1 METQPRSER
10 MKTVVSA
17 LCKIPL
23 LFLLLYFFVCS
34 LDVLSSAFQL
44 SGVLLSVPPFLRLS
58 LLGRVAGDIFQE
70 NAILSNPVAGLV
82 VGILVTVLVQSS
94 STSTSIIVSLVSSGL
109 LDVQSAIPIIMG
121 SNIGTSVTNT
131 IVALMQAG
139 EREEF
144 ERAFA
149 GATVHDCFNWLSVL
163 VLLPLEAVSGL
174 LRQLSQAVVYTLQ
187 LSTGEEAPELLK
199 VLTEPLTKMVIQ
211 LDRSVITAIATGDQS
226 VRNKSLVKQWCQSTT
241 VEDNETSW
249 GTHNLSEH
257 TQKCRHLFVD
267 CSLSDLAIG
276 LILLACSL
284 LVLCSCLIL
293 LVKLLNSLLKGQVAS
308 AINKVINTDF
318 PYPFTWLAGY
328 LAVLMG
334 AGMTFLVQS
343 SSVFTSAITPLIG
356 IGVISIERA
365 YPLTLG
371 SNLGT
376 TTTATL
382 AALASPGDKLAA
394 ATQVALCHFFFNLL
408 GILLWYPIPAT
419 RLPIRMACA
428 LGNCTARYRWFAVLY
443 LLLCFLLLPSL
454 VFALSMAGW
463 KVMTGIGVPVV
474 MVIISVA
481 TVNMLQARRPHCLPL
496 RLRNWDFL
504 PVWMTSLQPLDNL
517 ITRVTLWCRQG
528 RGWGCKGN
536 DVPVEVISVNPER
549 KTREKWKQNAKAQ
562 ETDENWQKQRGLSK
576 PGCCDLQYNNR
587 DKTTSTMSS
596 ENNICDMG
604 ALGSI
609 KENTDS
615 NNRGT
620 QLISTHL

>member
-1 METQPRSER
+1 MERQPKTQRV
-10 MKTVVSA
+10 KTVVSA
-17 LCKIPL
+17 FCKIPL
-23 LFLLLYFFVCS
+23 LFLLLYLFVCS
-34 LDVLSSAFQL
+34 LDILSSAFQL
-44 SGVLLSVPPFLRLS
+44 TG
-58 LLGRVAGDIFQE
+58 GRVAGDIFQE
-70 NAILSNPVAGLV
+70 NTILSNPVAGLV

-109 LDVQSAIPIIMG
+109 LDVRSAIPIIMG

-139 EREEF
+139 ERDEF

-174 LRQLSQAVVYTLQ
+174 LRRMSQAVVDTLQ

-199 VLTEPLTKMVIQ
+199 VLTEPLTKTIIQ

-226 VRNKSLVKQWCQSTT
+226 IRNQSLVKKWCQTT
-241 VEDNETSW
+241 TMQDNETSW
-249 GTHNLSEH
+249 GTYNLSGH
-257 TQKCRHLFVD
+257 AWKCRHLFVD
-267 CSLSDLAIG
+267 SSLSDLAIG

-308 AINKVINTDF
+308 VINKVVNTDF
-318 PYPFTWLAGY
+318 PFPFTWLAGY
-328 LAVLMG
+328 LALLVG

-356 IGVISIERA
+356 IGVITIERA

-382 AALASPGDKLAA
+382 AALASSGDKLAA

-428 LGNCTARYRWFAVLY
+428 LGRCTARYRWFAILY
-443 LLLCFLLLPSL
+443 LLLCFLLFPSL

-463 KVMTGIGVPVV
+463 KVMTGIGVPVI
-474 MVIISVA
+474 MVILSCA
-481 TVNMLQARRPHCLPL
+481 AVNMLQVHRPGCLPQ
-496 RLRNWDFL
+496 RLQNWDFL
-504 PVWMTSLQPLDNL
+504 PVWMTSLQPLDDL
-517 ITRVTLWCRQG
+517 ITRVTLLCRQG
-528 RGWGCKGN
+528 RGW
-536 DVPVEVISVNPER
+536 I
-549 KTREKWKQNAKAQ
+549 WKQNGGPVTSLEDVTVNPVSEKRQ
-562 ETDENWQKQRGLSK
+562 QGGEEQDINKKQKQTGLDK
-576 PGCCDLQYNNR
+576 PEYCDLKYNQENNR
-587 DKTTSTMSS
+587 DKTATS
-596 ENNICDMG
+596 NILNWATVC
-604 ALGSI
+604 SF
-609 KENTDS
+609 KTNS
-615 NNRGT
+615 NNQT
-620 QLISTHL
+620 IQLSSTHL

>member
-1 METQPRSER
+1 MVETQRV
-10 MKTVVSA
+10 KTVVSA

-23 LFLLLYFFVCS
+23 PFLLLYLFVCS
-34 LDVLSSAFQL
+34 LDILSSAFQL
-44 SGVLLSVPPFLRLS
+44 AG
-58 LLGRVAGDIFQE
+58 GRVAGDIFQE

-163 VLLPLEAVSGL
+163 VLLPLEAASGM
-174 LRQLSQAVVYTLQ
+174 LRRLSQAVVDTLQ
-187 LSTGEEAPELLK
+187 LSTGKEAPPELLK
-199 VLTEPLTKMVIQ
+199 VLTEPLTKMIIQ

-226 VRNKSLVKQWCQSTT
+226 VRNKSLVKHWCQSTT
-241 VEDNETSW
+241 VKDNETSW

-284 LVLCSCLIL
+284 LVMCSCLIL

-308 AINKVINTDF
+308 VINKVVNTDF
-318 PYPFTWLAGY
+318 PFPFTWLAGY
-328 LAVLMG
+328 LALLVG

-394 ATQVALCHFFFNLL
+394 ATQVALCHLFFNLF
-408 GILLWYPIPAT
+408 GILLWYPMPAT

-428 LGNCTARYRWFAVLY
+428 LGNITARYRWFAVLY

-463 KVMTGIGVPVV
+463 KVMTGIGVPVI
-474 MVIISVA
+474 MVIISGA
-481 TVNMLQARRPHCLPL
+481 TVNMLQACRPDCLPP
-496 RLRNWDFL
+496 RLQNWDFL
-504 PVWMTSLQPLDNL
+504 PVCMTSLQPLDDL
-517 ITRVTLWCRQG
+517 ITGVTLWCRHG
-528 RGWGCKGN
+528 RGWNCKGN
-536 DVPVEVISVNPER
+536 DGPETSLEGVAVNPER
-549 KTREKWKQNAKAQ
+549 KVGEKWKQSGEGQ
-562 ETDENWQKQRGLSK
+562 EIIDKSWRKQRELDK
-576 PGCCDLQYNNR
+576 PGCCDLQYNEENNR
-587 DKTTSTMSS
+587 DNTATDMSS
-596 ENNICDMG
+596 ENNILSLT
-604 ALGSI
+604 ALWSI
-609 KENTDS
+609 NKDTNLT
-615 NNRGT
+615 NQGT
-620 QLISTHL
+620 QLSSTHL